1 MVTPSYLAAPARLA
15 RSPEAPSTGSPLP
28 PMGLRQ
34 HEMQRLLADR
44 RARALSQLPPQAP
57 TLLLSSPPGTLPAC
71 SGPAEFQP
79 RKSLTPFSRI
89 CGQQCSRA
97 SPSLPIPPPP
107 PRRPGRVRTGGRHPG
122 SAGLTNTTICSS
134 LSWSLS
140 FSSWMWA
147 RMDPS
152 RSRPAAGWFPALFPG
167 QTDPDLY
174 WDRDS
179 PVRNSCSLS
188 SPVFEAGR

>member
-44 RARALSQLPPQAP
+44 RAQALSQLPPQAP

-97 SPSLPIPPPP
+97 SPSLPIHPPPP
-107 PRRPGRVRTGGRHPG
+107 GGLGESGQVGDTQAQPASPTRPSVPLCPG
-122 SAGLTNTTICSS
+122 HCPFPPGCGH
-134 LSWSLS
+134 
-140 FSSWMWA
+140 
-147 RMDPS
+147 
-152 RSRPAAGWFPALFPG
+152 GWTPP
-167 QTDPDLY
+167 
-174 WDRDS
+174 
-179 PVRNSCSLS
+179 
-188 SPVFEAGR
+188 EAGQLLAGFLPSSQARLTQICIGIETPQYVTPAP

>member
-97 SPSLPIPPPP
+97 SPSLPIHPPPP
-107 PRRPGRVRTGGRHPG
+107 EAWASPDRWATPR
-122 SAGLTNTTICSS
+122 L
-134 LSWSLS
+134 
-140 FSSWMWA
+140 
-147 RMDPS
+147 
-152 RSRPAAGWFPALFPG
+152 SRPHQHDHLFLSVLVTVLFLLDVG
-167 QTDPDLY
+167 TDGPLQKQASCWLVSCPLPRPD
-174 WDRDS
+174 
-179 PVRNSCSLS
+179 
-188 SPVFEAGR
+188 